1 MKYIVVLWAFA
12 IGLMVPLQGIINAK
26 LGKEVGG
33 PTQSLCIFI
42 NSDGISYENCIHKKY
57 RYFCPKNLDMM

>member
-42 NSDGISYENCIHKKY
+42 NSDGLSMLIQH
-57 RYFCPKNLDMM
+57 L